1 MNIDLSGK
9 MAVVCGSTQGIG
21 KAVSIELAN
30 SGAAVTLVAR
40 NEEALKQVLSEL
52 KTKDNQI
59 HKYVCVDFS
68 HPEELRSKIG
78 EYVKSNRPVH
88 ILVNNTGGPP
98 PGLIFDAETL
108 AFEEGFKKHII
119 CNQILVQALV
129 PGMETEKYGRI
140 INIISTGAKQPIPG
154 LGVSNTIRGAVANWA
169 KTLAGELAPLGITVN
184 NILPGYTATQRL
196 RTLIEAKAS
205 KSGKSIREIEK
216 EYIDVVPAGRFA
228 EAEEIAYAVL
238 FLASTYSAYITGTSL
253 PVDGGRIPSL

>member
-1 MNIDLSGK
+1 M
-9 MAVVCGSTQGIG
+9 
-21 KAVSIELAN
+21 
-30 SGAAVTLVAR
+30 
-40 NEEALKQVLSEL
+40 
-52 KTKDNQI
+52 
-59 HKYVCVDFS
+59 
-68 HPEELRSKIG
+68 
-78 EYVKSNRPVH
+78 
-88 ILVNNTGGPP
+88 
-98 PGLIFDAETL
+98 
-108 AFEEGFKKHII
+108 
-119 CNQILVQALV
+119 VQALV